1 MKQKLY
7 ETPEILVI
15 PMLYHED
22 VCQNTSVTGN
32 APQYDVDLYDPEWD
46 DEA

>member
-22 VCQNTSVTGN
+22 VCQNTSLTSTT
-32 APQYDVDLYDPEWD
+32 PEYEVDEFIWE
-46 DEA
+46 DEDA